1 MRRSRHA
8 HRAASRCATARSSKP
23 FRHSPP
29 TLDVN
34 YGKRAPF
41 TLGVEEELQLVDAE
55 TFDLTSRYA
64 EVFGEAAR
72 HDDRIKEEL
81 LQSTVEVATEPCNT
95 VAEAIAE
102 AGELRRRAHEFAEA
116 HNVRV
121 LSAGTHPFSRYEHQD
136 VTDKPR
142 YVELMDAL
150 QWVIERQLIFGLHV
164 HVGLESA
171 EQAIHV
177 ANALRTWLPELL
189 ALSANSP
196 FWHGRDSG
204 LSTTRSKVFDAMP
217 RSGLPPRFDS
227 FAEFERLVERGV
239 RTGSFDDYTFIW
251 WDLRPHPRL
260 GTIEV
265 RICDAQTRLENVAVL
280 VALVQSLAATLAE
293 RYDRDGVL
301 PCEPITLIAEN
312 KWRAVRHGLDADLVD
327 LAHDEQRPARDALR
341 ELAEL
346 ASPAA
351 RRLGCA
357 EELTLLEGVLERGDG
372 AGEQRAAAE
381 NAGGSLLGVA
391 QWLCEHTLEGL

>member
-1 MRRSRHA
+1 
-8 HRAASRCATARSSKP
+8 
-23 FRHSPP
+23 
-29 TLDVN
+29 
-34 YGKRAPF
+34 
-41 TLGVEEELQLVDAE
+41 
-55 TFDLTSRYA
+55 
-64 EVFGEAAR
+64 
-72 HDDRIKEEL
+72 
-81 LQSTVEVATEPCNT
+81 
-95 VAEAIAE
+95 
-102 AGELRRRAHEFAEA
+102 
-116 HNVRV
+116 V

-164 HVGLESA
+164 HVGLESE

-227 FAEFERLVERGV
+227 FGEFERLVERGV

-312 KWRAVRHGLDADLVD
+312 KWRAVRHGLDAELVD

-357 EELTLLEGVLERGDG
+357 EELALLEGVLERGDG

-381 NAGGSLLGVA
+381 SAGGSLLGVA
-391 QWLCEHTLEGL
+391 RWLCERTLQGP